1 MSRMIVLF
9 LGAASL
15 VAANPVLET
24 MVNEFGFYADS
35 LGWVELHAEP
45 GDDELD
51 LTGWQLRTSTSACTF
66 AYTIPYGEFL
76 VIDSASLAGGT
87 YARGTFRL
95 NPAGD
100 SILLLPDSGSG
111 RIPDGVKFPALPAD
125 AGRSPLPPVYASASV
140 LNEPEGYTQ
149 TINWHIDSTPTDGLD
164 NDDYSSVAGTV
175 TWAPIRGFDYV
186 EIAVSG
192 PMGGSSSAVAAS
204 GQSYEAR
211 GLGAG
216 RYAIVACGWPGG
228 VIVSYPESVDVG
240 YSQMRPGIDIDFDP
254 PGLAG
259 GPKPQ
264 ALGHERTVT
273 FAPGLHAN
281 GSAFDAMGR
290 RVLEPKSGVYFMREA
305 QAQAVRKIVIQR

>member
-1 MSRMIVLF
+1 MNRMIVLF

-15 VAANPVLET
+15 VAANPVFET

-35 LGWVELHAEP
+35 LGWVELHDEP
-45 GDDELD
+45 LGDELN
-51 LTGWQLRTSTSACTF
+51 LTGWQLTTSTSACTF
-66 AYTIPYGEFL
+66 AYTIPHGGFL
-76 VIDSASLAGGT
+76 VVDSASLAGGT
-87 YARGTFRL
+87 YAHGTFRL
-95 NPAGD
+95 DPAGD

-111 RIPDGVKFPALPAD
+111 RIPDGVKFPALPAEQ
-125 AGRSPLPPVYASASV
+125 GCSPLPPVYTSASV

-149 TINWHIDSTPTDGLD
+149 TINWYIDSTPTDGLD

-240 YSQMRPGIDIDFDP
+240 YSQMRPGIDIDFD
-254 PGLAG
+254 
-259 GPKPQ
+259 
-264 ALGHERTVT
+264 
-273 FAPGLHAN
+273 FA
-281 GSAFDAMGR
+281 
-290 RVLEPKSGVYFMREA
+290 
-305 QAQAVRKIVIQR
+305 